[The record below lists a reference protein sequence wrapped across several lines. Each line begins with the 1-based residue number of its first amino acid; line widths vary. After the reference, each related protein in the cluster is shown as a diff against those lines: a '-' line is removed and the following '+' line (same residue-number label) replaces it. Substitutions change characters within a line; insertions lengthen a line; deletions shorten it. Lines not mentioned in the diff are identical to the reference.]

1 MKINEIKK
9 SDKLIVFENTPTK
22 YLRVKKCIN
31 LKQTKEGMEPLYLVE
46 IFQEKYLTREQINN
60 LTCKENCLANFLS

>member
-9 SDKLIVFENTPTK
+9 SDELMVFENTPTK

-31 LKQTKEGMEPLYLVE
+31 PEQVKEGMEPLYLVE
-46 IFQEKYLTREQINN
+46 IFQKKYLTRQQINE
-60 LTCKENCLANFLS
+60 LTCKENCLGNFLS